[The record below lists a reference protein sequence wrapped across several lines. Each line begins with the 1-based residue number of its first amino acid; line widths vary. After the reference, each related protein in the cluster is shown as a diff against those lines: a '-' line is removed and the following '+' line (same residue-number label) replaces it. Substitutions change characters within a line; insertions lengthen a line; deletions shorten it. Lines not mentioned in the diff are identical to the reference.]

1 MRAIPR
7 SIRSPLFLAALVLA
21 AACGKDAVPQDALD
35 ATVVQ
40 VGDAKLTGKVL
51 QQWLLKSPVAPVA
64 STASILVGSWLD
76 AALLQQ
82 SKVTGLSLNDSAL
95 TDAAIG
101 PDAARGMILE
111 FWAGRANAR
120 PAPTDGQADSLAKA
134 DNVRVLQHFFLA
146 IPRGADS
153 MTVVGVA
160 NRARAILER
169 AKTEDFTKLVREASE
184 DSATRASDGFLPA
197 VAREDVP
204 QQIRA
209 VAWSLEEGA
218 VSRIIPSPI
227 GLHIV
232 RRATLAESRRGLKR
246 WLAPRYSRR
255 ADSTYVDSL
264 ARAAQ
269 MVIAEDARE
278 RVRAM
283 LHEPLRVGGGGPLV
297 TWTGGALTP
306 DLAHDWIVMI
316 PSTER
321 ATLAVASD
329 SALTSFLRE
338 MMQREL
344 ILARA
349 GASHQV
355 GAKARGLLAPQY
367 HTAVAE
373 VLTEFGSRTAGV
385 PAALAPSVFID
396 SLVLGR
402 SRYRPLPGALSGVLR
417 SKFEVSIDTASI
429 SKVLKS
435 TQTLWAE
442 LHANDTTTTQPG
454 TPQAP
459 GVTPPAGAPPVT
471 APTVGVPKRP

>member
-1 MRAIPR
+1 
-7 SIRSPLFLAALVLA
+7 
-21 AACGKDAVPQDALD
+21 
-35 ATVVQ
+35 
-40 VGDAKLTGKVL
+40 
-51 QQWLLKSPVAPVA
+51 
-64 STASILVGSWLD
+64 
-76 AALLQQ
+76 
-82 SKVTGLSLNDSAL
+82 
-95 TDAAIG
+95 
-101 PDAARGMILE
+101 
-111 FWAGRANAR
+111 
-120 PAPTDGQADSLAKA
+120 
-134 DNVRVLQHFFLA
+134 
-146 IPRGADS
+146 
-153 MTVVGVA
+153 
-160 NRARAILER
+160 
-169 AKTEDFTKLVREASE
+169 
-184 DSATRASDGFLPA
+184 

-232 RRATLAESRRGLKR
+232 RRATLEESRRGLKR

-306 DLAHDWIVMI
+306 DLAHDWVVMI

-329 SALTSFLRE
+329 SAITSFLRE

-367 HTAVAE
+367 HSAVAE
-373 VLTEFGSRTAGV
+373 LLTEFGIRTAGV
-385 PAALAPSVFID
+385 PAALAPSVYVD

-417 SKFEVSIDTASI
+417 SKFDVSIDTASI
-429 SKVLKS
+429 SKVVKA

-454 TPQAP
+454 APQAP
-459 GVTPPAGAPPVT
+459 GVTPAAGGPPVT